1 MNDFSLTNDTEQVK
15 TAPIN
20 PTRYGKLDLRC
31 MDNMELMAQF
41 PDKYFELAIVDPPYG
56 IGMDGNANWS
66 GSKHAVKAWDSEP
79 PSLEYFAELQR
90 VAKKVIVWGANH
102 FIERLPV
109 NSSCWIVWDKKND
122 GFSFADAELAWT
134 NLDTAVRCFRFARGQ
149 DTDERIH
156 PTQKPVALYKW
167 LLTNYAKQG
176 DKILDTHLG
185 SGSIAIA
192 CHYLGFDLTGCEL
205 DHDYFAAMQ
214 DRIKRETQQM
224 TLL

>member
-15 TAPIN
+15 TAPIA
-20 PTRYGKLDLRC
+20 PTCYGKLDLRC
-31 MDNMELMAQF
+31 MDNMELMAQY
-41 PDKYFELAIVDPPYG
+41 PDGHFDLAIVDPPYG

-90 VAKKVIVWGANH
+90 VAKKAIVWGANH

-134 NLDTAVRCFRFARGQ
+134 NLETAVRCFRYARGQ

-156 PTQKPVALYKW
+156 PTQKPVALYRW
-167 LLTNYAKQG
+167 LLERYAKPGQ
-176 DKILDTHLG
+176 KVLDTHLG

-192 CHYLGFDLTGCEL
+192 CHYMGYDLTACEL
-205 DHDYFAAMQ
+205 DADYFSAMQ
-214 DRIKRETQQM
+214 DRIKRETQQL